1 MYFSQM
7 QTSAVVLL
15 LFVLPF
21 LPDTEAGPISGSKGL
36 KRAADVL
43 VADEALLAA
52 LTEACPDF
60 DVGPDAPL
68 SVVVEDAFRQV
79 DDVLDYCAQLGK
91 TQ

>member
-1 MYFSQM
+1 MH
-7 QTSAVVLL
+7 
-15 LFVLPF
+15 
-21 LPDTEAGPISGSKGL
+21 SKGL

-60 DVGPDAPL
+60 DVGADAPL

-79 DDVLDYCAQLGK
+79 DANNDGELQGDEVARFNNLI
-91 TQ
+91 